1 MRGGGGGAR
10 EGGPQGVG
18 DSWHERDRER
28 RRDGRQERDNVMSV
42 FEMIR
47 IFMTSIYLR
56 LHKAYF
62 CIKYI
67 KCGYSRKESPTLLIE
82 ASCAN

>member
-1 MRGGGGGAR
+1 MR

-56 LHKAYF
+56 LHKACF
-62 CIKYI
+62 GIKIY
-67 KCGYSRKESPTLLIE
+67 KVWLQQKRESHTPY
-82 ASCAN
+82 

>member
-1 MRGGGGGAR
+1 MRETVGRRYERRWGGVR

-47 IFMTSIYLR
+47 IFMTSIYLP
-56 LHKAYF
+56 KACF
-62 CIKYI
+62 CIKIYQVWLQ
-67 KCGYSRKESPTLLIE
+67 KKRESHTPY
-82 ASCAN
+82 